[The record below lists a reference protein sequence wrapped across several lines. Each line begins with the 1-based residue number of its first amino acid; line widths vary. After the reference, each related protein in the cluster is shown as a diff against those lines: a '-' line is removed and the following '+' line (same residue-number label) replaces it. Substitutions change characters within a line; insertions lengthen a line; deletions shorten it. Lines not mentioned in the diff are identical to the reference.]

1 LRDIKKIEMPK
12 SKFSQQQKHQHA
24 STARA
29 LAHPPK
35 SNQHRSQ
42 ALQPIKQSGK
52 ARLSPLCRPAHPRT
66 SHSPTPGQKPRRRDA
81 ESEREHPRRSRRL
94 ISRKNK
100 MKVSLL
106 LDWMA
111 SQPFD
116 ISEDQIGEIF
126 DHNGIAMSPSNS
138 AFDGIEAPPRLVL
151 SPAEESEYRQL
162 FQSIV
167 MPASLL

>member
-1 LRDIKKIEMPK
+1 
-12 SKFSQQQKHQHA
+12 
-24 STARA
+24 
-29 LAHPPK
+29 
-35 SNQHRSQ
+35 
-42 ALQPIKQSGK
+42 
-52 ARLSPLCRPAHPRT
+52 
-66 SHSPTPGQKPRRRDA
+66 
-81 ESEREHPRRSRRL
+81 
-94 ISRKNK
+94 